1 MVRALTHAW
10 AHSIDEGP
18 PTTSQN
24 RPSKWN
30 AWNGFFFYFH
40 KLCTPGFEPWW
51 EASHL
56 EVLTNEATINLLW
69 EKNITDF
76 PPYKLI

>member
-1 MVRALTHAW
+1 MKARPPQVRTDLV
-10 AHSIDEGP
+10 
-18 PTTSQN
+18 
-24 RPSKWN
+24 
-30 AWNGFFFYFH
+30 NGMHGMDFFYFH

-56 EVLTNEATINLLW
+56 EALSNEATINLLW